1 MDKWSKE
8 EMTELKKFWKSKV
21 GEKYKERIEDTKT
34 VLLQQAMGSLDSD
47 TAFRFAAIANG
58 FDSVLQDIEAVI
70 AMNEKKEDAPA
81 KKK

>member
-34 VLLQQAMGSLDSD
+34 LLLQQAMGSLDSD
-47 TAFRFAAIANG
+47 TAFRFTAVANG
-58 FDSVLQDIEAVI
+58 FDSILQDIKAVI
-70 AMNEKKEDAPA
+70 DMDKKKEDAPA

>member
-21 GEKYKERIEDTKT
+21 GEKYKKRIEDTKT
-34 VLLQQAMGSLDSD
+34 TLLQQAMGSIDSD
-47 TAFRFAAIANG
+47 TAFRFVAIANG
-58 FDSVLQDIEAVI
+58 FDSILQDIEAVI
-70 AMNEKKEDAPA
+70 DMDKKKEDAPA